1 MQFVKRSFTSAIALA
16 AVVVSASPAAAIRPT
31 CSELAT
37 LRQAG
42 QSVEQI
48 LQTYGTTRARLAAC
62 ARLDEQ
68 AERFAA
74 ERQQFHL
81 QRQQRGLDH

>member
-1 MQFVKRSFTSAIALA
+1 MRSVHLSLTCAIAFA
-16 AVVVSASPAAAIRPT
+16 AVVLGAGPAAALRPT

-48 LQTYGTTRARLAAC
+48 LQTYGTTRARIEAC
-62 ARLDEQ
+62 ERLDEQ
-68 AERFAA
+68 NERFAA
-74 ERQQFHL
+74 ERRDFH
-81 QRQQRGLDH
+81 QERDQRGLAD

>member
-1 MQFVKRSFTSAIALA
+1 
-16 AVVVSASPAAAIRPT
+16 
-31 CSELAT
+31 LAT

-48 LQTYGTTRARLAAC
+48 LQTYGTTRARLEAC
-62 ARLDEQ
+62 ARLDQ
-68 AERFAA
+68 QSERFAS
-74 ERQQFHL
+74 ERQHFHL